1 MTIEPIDAESIRR
14 AFLEINTSSEYI
26 FNEYISSGVSDK
38 RLLNYLELTCDNLQ
52 ELLFKIQKKYE

>member
-1 MTIEPIDAESIRR
+1 MNIEPIDAESIRR

-38 RLLNYLELTCDNLQ
+38 RLLNYLELT
-52 ELLFKIQKKYE
+52 